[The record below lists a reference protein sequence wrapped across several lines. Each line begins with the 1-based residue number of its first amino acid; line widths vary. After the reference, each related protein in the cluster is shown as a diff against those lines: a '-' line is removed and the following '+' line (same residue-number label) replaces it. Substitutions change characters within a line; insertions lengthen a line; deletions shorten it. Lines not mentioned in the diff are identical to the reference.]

1 MDYFFAFLPVFLA
14 GQTPPLTAITLSS
27 KSGLR
32 VQSFHTS
39 QQALQTN
46 QLLPLFSLVVNG
58 KTVQSTSAARSKTN
72 GDSLVASLAG
82 LEVNV
87 TPTLPY
93 QAGCRYT
100 VLLKNASSKDT
111 LTLEN
116 FIPLGESP
124 DKVYLTGLG
133 KHGLSRTHLF
143 RPGLA
148 PVNVIVPDNAWEL
161 GYAGIELPGTNICA
175 LSRRVRWDGNA
186 RRRRFETIL
195 FPGGTVTYHIWI
207 DTYAGPWQEGLRC
220 MFQERYLYDLEGGAF
235 NEALY
240 QRPDL
245 KWIRHAYAMH
255 LIMGWDRDFYDP
267 EAQSYQLESFLQ
279 RLKPLLGGTD
289 VVGIWPN
296 WPMLGLDQRNQ
307 WDLMRAPGRR
317 GKSARTS

>member
-1 MDYFFAFLPVFLA
+1 MKSIGLFFAFLPVFLA

-39 QQALQTN
+39 QQALQAN

-116 FIPLGESP
+116 FIPWANLLTKSTSP
-124 DKVYLTGLG
+124 AWANTGSPEPTCSG
-133 KHGLSRTHLF
+133 
-143 RPGLA
+143 
-148 PVNVIVPDNAWEL
+148 PD
-161 GYAGIELPGTNICA
+161 
-175 LSRRVRWDGNA
+175 
-186 RRRRFETIL
+186 
-195 FPGGTVTYHIWI
+195 
-207 DTYAGPWQEGLRC
+207 
-220 MFQERYLYDLEGGAF
+220 
-235 NEALY
+235 
-240 QRPDL
+240 
-245 KWIRHAYAMH
+245 
-255 LIMGWDRDFYDP
+255 
-267 EAQSYQLESFLQ
+267 
-279 RLKPLLGGTD
+279 
-289 VVGIWPN
+289 WP
-296 WPMLGLDQRNQ
+296 PSM
-307 WDLMRAPGRR
+307 
-317 GKSARTS
+317 